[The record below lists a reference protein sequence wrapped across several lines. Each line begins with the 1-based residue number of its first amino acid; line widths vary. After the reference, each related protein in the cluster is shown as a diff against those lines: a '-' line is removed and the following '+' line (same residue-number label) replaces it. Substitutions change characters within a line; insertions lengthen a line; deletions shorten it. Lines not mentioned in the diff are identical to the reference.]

1 MRTLL
6 KLGSCGGMPRCV
18 VLAAAFL
25 SIAGCSATAQPAEQF
40 FKGKVIN
47 LYIGF
52 APGGTYDYYSRLFAR
67 FAGKHIPGNPTI
79 VPQNMPGAGS
89 FQAANFLYAVA
100 PKDGTAMAMISQVAA
115 IEEAL
120 QSPGIQFK
128 TAEFNWIGR
137 MSNILEVHFTW
148 KTSKVK
154 TIQDAREY
162 EAPLAGT
169 GVGSPSEGYPKLLNA
184 LSGTKFKV
192 ISGYPGSTQGMM
204 AMERGEVDGALTSW
218 HTLNR
223 TKADWLR
230 NRDINLLVQY
240 APARH
245 SDLPDVPAVVELG
258 KTPEANQVLGFYSSS
273 AELGRSVVAP
283 PGVPA
288 DRIKVLRTAFD
299 AMLKDPEFRAE
310 IEKSQLEFQPA
321 SGGEVQKLV
330 SDTANVAKDIA
341 EKTKAI
347 LRAR

>member
-1 MRTLL
+1 MKPILIR
-6 KLGSCGGMPRCV
+6 GCYGMSGYAAV
-18 VLAAAFL
+18 AAAFL
-25 SIAGCSATAQPAEQF
+25 SIVGSSAAAQPAEQF

-52 APGGTYDYYSRLFAR
+52 ASGGTYDYYSRLFAR

-100 PKDGTAMAMISQVAA
+100 PKDGTAMAMISQVSA

-154 TIQDAREY
+154 TIQDAREH

-184 LSGTKFKV
+184 LAGTKFKV

-240 APARH
+240 APSRH
-245 SDLPDVPAVVELG
+245 SELPDVPAVVELG
-258 KTPEANQVLGFYSSS
+258 KTPEANQILGFYSSS

-283 PGVPA
+283 PGVPG
-288 DRIKVLRTAFD
+288 DRVRVLRAAFD
-299 AMLKDPEFRAE
+299 AMLKDPEFRTE
-310 IEKSQLEFQPA
+310 IDKSQLEFQPA
-321 SGGEVQKLV
+321 SGDEVQKLV
-330 SDTANVAKDIA
+330 GDTANVAKDIA
-341 EKTKAI
+341 EQTKAI

>member
-1 MRTLL
+1 MPGVAVLTASLL
-6 KLGSCGGMPRCV
+6 TVAAGS
-18 VLAAAFL
+18 AA
-25 SIAGCSATAQPAEQF
+25 AQPAEQF

-67 FAGKHIPGNPTI
+67 FAGKHIAGNPTI

-100 PKDGTAMAMISQVAA
+100 PKDGTAMAMISQVSA

-137 MSNILEVHFTW
+137 MSAILEVHFTW

-184 LSGTKFKV
+184 LAGTKFKV

-223 TKADWLR
+223 TKPDWLR

-240 APARH
+240 APRRH
-245 SDLPDVPAVVELG
+245 PDLADVPAVVELG
-258 KTPEANQVLGFYSSS
+258 KTPEANRILGFYSSS

-283 PGVPA
+283 PGVPTERV
-288 DRIKVLRTAFD
+288 RILRSAFD

-310 IEKSQLEFQPA
+310 IDKSQLEFQPA
-321 SGGEVQKLV
+321 SGDDVQKLV
-330 SDTANVAKDIA
+330 SDTANVDKHIA
-341 EKTKAI
+341 EQTKAI